1 MFKNP
6 IVLGGIVM
14 VISVVAVVFMTRSE
28 NSVRDGVFTLAQ
40 AAAGQELYPSACPR
54 CHGRDLYGDG
64 FETPALVGSDFK
76 RHWADNTLADLFE
89 FVSTNMPKNSPGMF
103 DDQTYLNLIAYI
115 LSMNGYKVGKDE
127 LVPDMEALA
136 KIRM

>member
-64 FETPALVGSDFK
+64 FETPALVGSDFQ

-115 LSMNGYKVGKDE
+115 LSMNGYKVGKNE